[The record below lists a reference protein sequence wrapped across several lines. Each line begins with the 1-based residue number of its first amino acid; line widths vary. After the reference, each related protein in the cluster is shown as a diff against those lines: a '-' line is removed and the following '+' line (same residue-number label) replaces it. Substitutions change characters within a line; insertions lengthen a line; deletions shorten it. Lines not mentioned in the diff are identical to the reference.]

1 MKRPVMSNGQYF
13 EHIFHKQ
20 LGEIRMMNQE
30 DYTKWSGSKSYPNG
44 TYTWE
49 ESLEGLAIAFVE
61 RLEARLDE
69 IENEI
74 RRRDVRI

>member
-1 MKRPVMSNGQYF
+1 MERPVMSNGQYF
-13 EHIFHKQ
+13 EHIFHKH

-30 DYTKWSGSKSYPNG
+30 DYIDWSGRKSYPNG

-61 RLEARLDE
+61 RLETRLDE
-69 IENEI
+69 IESEI
-74 RRRDVRI
+74 RRLTREG